1 MSEAASGVRR
11 PWSLAVARSST
22 AASAAETSGRRIWTS
37 GRSSRTCFIATVT
50 WFSPWNGTS
59 PVSISKSTTPS
70 E

>member
-1 MSEAASGVRR
+1 MSVAASGVAAGEVLGRR
-11 PWSLAVARSST
+11 AVEHGGER
-22 AASAAETSGRRIWTS
+22 AETSGRRYWTS
-37 GRSSRTCFIATVT
+37 GSSSRTCFIATAT